1 MQNPTTDIDQMIHE
15 LNAIQLPGSLME
27 SFDAYR
33 EDSLRAVTE
42 GFTPSQLDW
51 YLDLLGRFR
60 GPDDRNDALLD
71 IFDPGMYTVDHPAW
85 DAPPG
90 TMIELPAVTS
100 EVANIADRN
109 SEFAAVAGEEIRKF
123 RDLAD
128 SFADEEV
135 LGLARIARA
144 AMVDRKTNF
153 SGRQDAIRYLALNS
167 SVRLED
173 LWAEDDSLWV
183 KARPRQIEFEDMVAR
198 KRAELCRP
206 GANRPAFEEKDFT
219 CFSENEIRD
228 SAFDIRRLLLT
239 GRAMH
244 LGVCSRC
251 LRRLEYWSVLVRK
264 FDEAATCDNGR
275 PDA

>member
-33 EDSLRAVTE
+33 EDSLRSATE

-51 YLDLLGRFR
+51 YLDLLDRFR

-71 IFDPGMYTVDHPAW
+71 IFDPGMYTVDHPGW

-90 TMIELPAVTS
+90 TRIEMPALTS

-109 SEFAAVAGEEIRKF
+109 SEFAAVAGKEIRKF

-144 AMVDRKTNF
+144 ALVDRKTTF
-153 SGRQDAIRYLALNS
+153 PDRQDSIRYLALNS

-173 LWAEDDSLWV
+173 LWAEDDRLWV
-183 KARPRQIEFEDMVAR
+183 TARPRQIEFEDMVAGNEQNFAARARIGQHFRRRISRAFR
-198 KRAELCRP
+198 KTRSATRP
-206 GANRPAFEEKDFT
+206 SIFEGF
-219 CFSENEIRD
+219 C
-228 SAFDIRRLLLT
+228 
-239 GRAMH
+239 
-244 LGVCSRC
+244 
-251 LRRLEYWSVLVRK
+251 
-264 FDEAATCDNGR
+264 
-275 PDA
+275 

>member
-15 LNAIQLPGSLME
+15 LNSIQLPGSLME

-33 EDSLRAVTE
+33 EDSLRSATE
-42 GFTPSQLDW
+42 ALTPSQRDW
-51 YLDLLGRFR
+51 YLDLFDRFR

-71 IFDPGMYTVDHPAW
+71 IFDPGMYMVDHPAW

-90 TMIELPAVTS
+90 TRIEMPALTS

-109 SEFAAVAGEEIRKF
+109 SEFAAVAGMEIRKF

-144 AMVDRKTNF
+144 ALVDRKTTF
-153 SGRQDAIRYLALNS
+153 PDRQDSIRYLALNS

-183 KARPRQIEFEDMVAR
+183 TARPRQIEFEDMVAR
-198 KRAELCRP
+198 KRAKLCRP
-206 GANRPAFEEKDFT
+206 GANRPAFSEKDFT
-219 CFSENEIRD
+219 CFSEDEIRD

-264 FDEAATCDNGR
+264 FEEAATYDNGR